1 MLFLAKIIFLSFILT
16 ETFVFFVLWWD
27 TILKNFFRDF
37 LRVFGNFVKM
47 SNYVF
52 NLVWGL
58 LFFVAVTFF
67 QPALVLAEESESEP
81 GWVLAYALV
90 LLFLAAIVAILA
102 VRLAGRRDTVFSD
115 AELSAKREEEI
126 KKATKH

>member
-1 MLFLAKIIFLSFILT
+1 
-16 ETFVFFVLWWD
+16 V
-27 TILKNFFRDF
+27 
-37 LRVFGNFVKM
+37 
-47 SNYVF
+47 
-52 NLVWGL
+52 
-58 LFFVAVTFF
+58 LFFVAVTFC
-67 QPALVLAEESESEP
+67 QPALVLAEDGESEP

-90 LLFLAAIVAILA
+90 LLFLGALVTVLA